1 MLRRGGGGEP
11 EGSGVWANT
20 QAAYSGSMVGVV
32 CGGAVGAE
40 AGVSEA
46 GGVVP
51 FLFMACGARS

>member
-1 MLRRGGGGEP
+1 M
-11 EGSGVWANT
+11 WANT